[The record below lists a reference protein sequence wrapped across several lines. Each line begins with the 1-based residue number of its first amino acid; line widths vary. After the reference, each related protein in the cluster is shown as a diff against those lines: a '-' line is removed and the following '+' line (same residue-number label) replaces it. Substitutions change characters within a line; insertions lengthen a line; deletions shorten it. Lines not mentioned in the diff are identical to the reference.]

1 MSGRPHLPLLERH
14 EEDHTKCAFCP
25 KMCRFA
31 CPVSEAEPR
40 ETLTP
45 WGKMTLLHV
54 VAEGTHAFEP
64 STAAAFWACSGCMRC
79 RTHCVHGNEVADA
92 LRSGRAEA
100 LGAGLAPPAATK
112 MIEDFSAREEAARA
126 VAKGLDANA
135 PDAPPSGDLDA
146 SRVAYFPGCSALL
159 SEPGDVTATL
169 ALVRRLAEGPVALE
183 AGACCGL
190 PLLHA
195 GDEAGF
201 RRAAEALGRRL
212 VSRSTLIVG
221 DPGCAFAL
229 KVLYRERELW
239 VPPDPV
245 VLAEWVA
252 ARLGLLGGVP
262 RAGTAV
268 YHDPCHLGRGL
279 GVYDAPREILRHLV
293 SEVVEM
299 PHARQDAECCGGGG
313 GLPRTMSDVAR
324 RIALRRLEDSA
335 EVGATLVVTA
345 CPSCKRQLRKGANR
359 SGDGIEVRDLFELA
373 SALPP

>member
-1 MSGRPHLPLLERH
+1 MSDRPHLPLLERH

-40 ETLTP
+40 ETFTP

-54 VAEGTHAFEP
+54 VAEGTHPFEP

-79 RTHCVHGNEVADA
+79 RTHCTHENEVADA

-100 LGAGLAPPAATK
+100 LGAGLAPPAATE
-112 MIEDFSAREEAARA
+112 MIEGFSAREEAARA
-126 VAKGLDANA
+126 AARALDADA
-135 PDAPPSGDLDA
+135 PDA
-146 SRVAYFPGCSALL
+146 RVAYFPGCSALL
-159 SEPGDVTATL
+159 SEPDDVAATL
-169 ALVRRLAEGPVALE
+169 GLVRKLSEGPVALE

-201 RRAAEALGRRL
+201 RRAAEALGKRL

-245 VLAEWVA
+245 VLAEWVG
-252 ARLGLLGGVP
+252 ARLGKLAGAP

-279 GVYDAPREILRHLV
+279 GVFDAPREILRRAV
-293 SEVVEM
+293 ADVVEM

-313 GLPRTMSDVAR
+313 GLPRTMPEVAR
-324 RIALRRLEDSA
+324 RIAARRLEDGA

-345 CPSCKRQLRKGANR
+345 CPSCKRQLRR
-359 SGDGIEVRDLFELA
+359 SADGLEVRDLFELA
-373 SALPP
+373 STLVS

>member
-1 MSGRPHLPLLERH
+1 
-14 EEDHTKCAFCP
+14 
-25 KMCRFA
+25 MCRFA

-54 VAEGTHAFEP
+54 VAEGTHALEP

-79 RTHCVHGNEVADA
+79 RTHCTHGNEVADA

-100 LGAGLAPPAATK
+100 LGAGLAPPAATE
-112 MIEDFSAREEAARA
+112 MIEEFSRREEAARA
-126 VAKGLDANA
+126 VARELDVDA
-135 PDAPPSGDLDA
+135 PDA
-146 SRVAYFPGCSALL
+146 RVAYFPGCSALL
-159 SEPGDVTATL
+159 SEPGDVSATL
-169 ALVRRLAEGPVALE
+169 GLVRRLAEGPVALE

-190 PLLHA
+190 PLLNA

-201 RRAAEALGRRL
+201 RRAAEALGKRL

-252 ARLGLLGGVP
+252 ARLGKLGGPP

-279 GVYDAPREILRHLV
+279 GVFDAPREILRRLV
-293 SEVVEM
+293 GEVVEM
-299 PHARQDAECCGGGG
+299 PHSKQDAECCGGGG
-313 GLPRTMSDVAR
+313 GLPRTMPDVAR
-324 RIALRRLEDSA
+324 RIAERRLEDSA

-345 CPSCKRQLRKGANR
+345 CPSCKRQLRRDAGG

-373 SALPP
+373 STLPP